1 MAIEYV
7 GPAFDTGTL
16 IRPTQRKFVCCW
28 MEMAGAKTLLLP
40 KVWSQLTEGAGTSSQ
55 FRSSDAWVRLAKE
68 LHDTPAQPYQW
79 VEWDTDLEDAAYD
92 IRSHF
97 TQACFPHCS
106 AERIPQY
113 DDAIIVSQ
121 ALALGTDLLVTSDI
135 NTIDHYEINLLAEQ
149 RLGRNAGFVTT
160 LDEAVQQAHR
170 GCDAGQALLTFALTT
185 IAPRQDVEWSVDAA
199 HQDLMRLCEAM
210 NGASLPITA
219 SRIGTR
225 WEQCANLEATLRL
238 AQMQASELK
247 CLASERARVAWHREF
262 NRSVTTSSGLRN

>member
-1 MAIEYV
+1 MVTEYV

-55 FRSSDAWVRLAKE
+55 FRSSDAWVRLSNE
-68 LHDTPAQPYQW
+68 LHNTTYQW
-79 VEWDTDLEDAAYD
+79 VEWDKDLEDAAYD

-97 TQACFPHCS
+97 TEACFPHCS
-106 AERIPQY
+106 AELIPHY

-160 LDEAVQQAHR
+160 LDEAIQQAHR
-170 GCDAGQALLTFALTT
+170 GCDAGQALLTSALTT

-199 HQDLMRLCEAM
+199 HQDLTRLREAM

-225 WEQCANLEATLRL
+225 WEQCPDLEETLHL
-238 AQMQASELK
+238 AQMQASNLQ
-247 CLASERARVAWHREF
+247 CLATERARVAWHREF
-262 NRSVTTSSGLRN
+262 NRPVRTSPDVCR